1 MFADFKKF
9 IFKGDVVSLATAVII
24 GAAFG
29 KIVSAFTD
37 GIVTP
42 FLSLF
47 GGGHNV
53 SLGFSI
59 AGTRFD
65 LGIIISAMISFL
77 ITAAVIYFFLV
88 RPAQHMMARMKNE
101 APAAPL
107 PPTEDIKLLTEIRD
121 LLAASRAAR

>member
-1 MFADFKKF
+1 MFDDFKKF
-9 IFKGDVVSLATAVII
+9 IFKGDVVSLATGVII

-53 SLGFSI
+53 SLGFTV

-65 LGIIISAMISFL
+65 LGVIISAAISFV
-77 ITAAVIYFFLV
+77 ITAAVIFFFLV
-88 RPAQHMMARMKNE
+88 KPAQHMMARMKNE
-101 APAAPL
+101 APPAPL

-121 LLAASRAAR
+121 LLAPQRRAP